1 MTLWAVAVRNGTEQ
15 NVQEQIEALGLEA
28 IAPRR
33 VDLIRQ
39 GKRRYPDPVTS
50 AYLPGYVFAWFGD
63 GDWHVIRH
71 IKEVRTMMGVSP
83 QSERLVRAFID
94 RVEADYAQR
103 MAQIEAA
110 NAIPNQRP
118 NRKKRK
124 AALALVSE
132 YNPGDLLTIMT
143 GQFAG
148 QLAAF
153 ARILQTAHDVFPEI
167 EAEMDMM
174 GQTVKLRLDPIS
186 VRRAAE

>member
-15 NVQEQIEALGLEA
+15 NVQEQLEALGLEA

-71 IKEVRTMMGVSP
+71 IKEVRTMMAVSP

-103 MAQIEAA
+103 MAQIEAGE
-110 NAIPNQRP
+110 R
-118 NRKKRK
+118 
-124 AALALVSE
+124 VSE
-132 YNPGDLLTIMT
+132 YSPGDLLTIMT

-148 QLAAF
+148 QLATF